1 MLKTIAIIF
10 GIIMVIVGA
19 LGFVPEAN
27 PNGRLLG
34 VFHVNLEHNLIH
46 IATGI
51 VSIICG
57 LVSEHASRLFFQIF
71 GIIYGLVALL
81 GLYYG
86 DRPILGLVANNMA
99 DVVLH
104 FIIAIFAL
112 YLGFFYHHPM
122 ARDRDREANMMNRD
136 QHH

>member
-10 GIIMVIVGA
+10 GIIMLIVGA

-34 VFHVNLEHNLIH
+34 VFHVNFEHNLIH

-51 VSIICG
+51 VSILCG

-71 GIIYGLVALL
+71 GIVYGLVALL

-86 DRPILGLVANNMA
+86 DRPILGLIANNMA

-104 FIIAIFAL
+104 FIIAAFAL
-112 YLGFFYHHPM
+112 YLGFFYHHPL
-122 ARDRDREANMMNRD
+122 ARDRDVNAINRD
-136 QHH
+136 RNP